1 MRAGGR
7 VGYGLV
13 LIGVLIVLTALTIP
27 SWTLASEVSVQTVQ
41 LLPPGSNTCTQAV
54 VSGFTPYVYD
64 GTLHALEFTVSDS
77 SYVAIIGAAGS
88 TGIPF
93 NQITRRIE
101 QSGAVRIHADVATTQ
116 IRGSLPVAVTLLSA
130 KTGQPVCISV
140 VSTSIAGEGAPL
152 VTPPAPIPSPTPT
165 GGTSGVTKPKPS
177 TGGAAATPPPKPS
190 AGLGKDITATGTKA
204 TSAAV
209 AAAQTILKDICS
221 SAAGAL
227 RLWVILLLAYAL
239 IALIAIAGQP
249 QMPPALRTQEWIAAA
264 IVVPFLLL
272 FGLWYFVES
281 CRTSPWIPVIA
292 TVIALVGLSAAFWE
306 RKDTSKVIN
315 LPGAKT

>member
-1 MRAGGR
+1 MKNHMRAGGR

-116 IRGSLPVAVTLLSA
+116 IRG
-130 KTGQPVCISV
+130 
-140 VSTSIAGEGAPL
+140 
-152 VTPPAPIPSPTPT
+152 
-165 GGTSGVTKPKPS
+165 
-177 TGGAAATPPPKPS
+177 
-190 AGLGKDITATGTKA
+190 
-204 TSAAV
+204 
-209 AAAQTILKDICS
+209 
-221 SAAGAL
+221 
-227 RLWVILLLAYAL
+227 
-239 IALIAIAGQP
+239 
-249 QMPPALRTQEWIAAA
+249 
-264 IVVPFLLL
+264 
-272 FGLWYFVES
+272 
-281 CRTSPWIPVIA
+281 
-292 TVIALVGLSAAFWE
+292 
-306 RKDTSKVIN
+306 
-315 LPGAKT
+315 